1 MKKKLLILLSLL
13 MTITL
18 VACNESDPIEDPIEE
33 VNVILE
39 QVIEKNHIPQNVVDR
54 AIDLILEYM
63 ESIGQ
68 YGFDINE
75 N

>member
-1 MKKKLLILLSLL
+1 MIYRF
-13 MTITL
+13 
-18 VACNESDPIEDPIEE
+18 
-33 VNVILE
+33 LE
-39 QVIEKNHIPQNVVDR
+39 QVIERNPIPQNIVDKT
-54 AIDLILEYM
+54 IDLILEYM